1 MSNMLIIQR
10 QDGKAISLEITENCL
25 HSLEIKFSSLHFC
38 FFSIMQSSS
47 ELRYLECS
55 EQKQL
60 PALYINCTGIIIEE
74 RLANLR
80 VWRWEITFIRSQV
93 AAYLGDLFSVGHEG
107 DSRHVHDGGYGTTLT
122 SFTRKENIFGGM
134 EFILRCLQNVF
145 SYICMLLIN
154 TFIDLILIFM

>member
-10 QDGKAISLEITENCL
+10 QDGKAISLEIMENCL

-60 PALYINCTGIIIEE
+60 PMLYINCTGIIIEE
-74 RLANLR
+74 RLPNLR
-80 VWRWEITFIRSQV
+80 V
-93 AAYLGDLFSVGHEG
+93 
-107 DSRHVHDGGYGTTLT
+107 
-122 SFTRKENIFGGM
+122 
-134 EFILRCLQNVF
+134 
-145 SYICMLLIN
+145 
-154 TFIDLILIFM
+154 